1 MMRDYSPSESSEYYL
16 PREEFLTVLHFARSY
31 PEWKQTLSIRPG
43 VTAMRYDED
52 KVQTSPKC
60 DSLEKIAI
68 RRVELSKRCKLIED
82 TVHDVGD
89 DIYDY
94 LDINDNNL
102 KENLKA
108 KEIELELA
116 SCYANK
122 KIKKFYDRA
131 IENGNEVIIISDM
144 YLPQEVIQAMLGQCG
159 IYRYKKL
166 YVSNSFNANKI
177 TGKLFEIAISEL
189 GVPKK
194 NIVHLGDSIKA
205 DFLGAHKAGI
215 KAVLVHRK
223 NRLRRFL

>member
-1 MMRDYSPSESSEYYL
+1 MLLTNDLIKKYKIISFDIFDTLVLRNVEKPTDLFYL
-16 PREEFLTVLHFARSY
+16 VENQMEGNNAFGFHNKRIQA
-31 PEWKQTLSIRPG
+31 
-43 VTAMRYDED
+43 
-52 KVQTSPKC
+52 
-60 DSLEKIAI
+60 EKIA
-68 RRVELSKRCKLIED
+68 RQKLSPREVNI
-82 TVHDVGD
+82 D

>member
-1 MMRDYSPSESSEYYL
+1 MLLTNELIKKYKIISFDIFDTLVLRNVEKPTDLFYL
-16 PREEFLTVLHFARSY
+16 VENQMKGNNAFGFHNKRIQA
-31 PEWKQTLSIRPG
+31 
-43 VTAMRYDED
+43 
-52 KVQTSPKC
+52 
-60 DSLEKIAI
+60 EKIA
-68 RRVELSKRCKLIED
+68 RQKLSPREVNI
-82 TVHDVGD
+82 D

-159 IYRYKKL
+159 IYGYKKL

>member
-1 MMRDYSPSESSEYYL
+1 MLLTNDLIKKYKIISFDIFDTLVLRNVEKPTDLFYL
-16 PREEFLTVLHFARSY
+16 VENQMEGNNAFGFHNKRIQA
-31 PEWKQTLSIRPG
+31 
-43 VTAMRYDED
+43 
-52 KVQTSPKC
+52 
-60 DSLEKIAI
+60 EKIA
-68 RRVELSKRCKLIED
+68 RQKLSPREVNI
-82 TVHDVGD
+82 D

-144 YLPQEVIQAMLGQCG
+144 YLPQEVIQAMLGKCG

>member
-1 MMRDYSPSESSEYYL
+1 MLLTNDLIKKYKIISFDIFDTLVLRNVEKPTDLFYL
-16 PREEFLTVLHFARSY
+16 VENQMEGNNAFGFHNKRIQA
-31 PEWKQTLSIRPG
+31 
-43 VTAMRYDED
+43 
-52 KVQTSPKC
+52 
-60 DSLEKIAI
+60 EKIA
-68 RRVELSKRCKLIED
+68 RQKLSPREVNI
-82 TVHDVGD
+82 D

-166 YVSNSFNANKI
+166 YVSNSYNANKI

>member
-1 MMRDYSPSESSEYYL
+1 MLLTNDLIKKYKIISFDIFDTLVLRNVEKPTDLFYL
-16 PREEFLTVLHFARSY
+16 VENQMEGNNAFGFHNKRIQA
-31 PEWKQTLSIRPG
+31 
-43 VTAMRYDED
+43 
-52 KVQTSPKC
+52 
-60 DSLEKIAI
+60 EKIA
-68 RRVELSKRCKLIED
+68 RQKLSPREVNI
-82 TVHDVGD
+82 D

-159 IYRYKKL
+159 IYGYKKL

>member
-94 LDINDNNL
+94 LLNGVTCGTP
-102 KENLKA
+102 
-108 KEIELELA
+108 
-116 SCYANK
+116 CYQ
-122 KIKKFYDRA
+122 
-131 IENGNEVIIISDM
+131 
-144 YLPQEVIQAMLGQCG
+144 LIQMGMPCSEATY
-159 IYRYKKL
+159 YR
-166 YVSNSFNANKI
+166 
-177 TGKLFEIAISEL
+177 
-189 GVPKK
+189 
-194 NIVHLGDSIKA
+194 
-205 DFLGAHKAGI
+205 
-215 KAVLVHRK
+215 R
-223 NRLRRFL
+223 RRRFYYELSHKISVS

>member
-1 MMRDYSPSESSEYYL
+1 MLLTNDLINKYKIISFDIFDTLVLRNVEKPTDLFYL
-16 PREEFLTVLHFARSY
+16 VENQMEGNNAFGFHNKRIQA
-31 PEWKQTLSIRPG
+31 
-43 VTAMRYDED
+43 
-52 KVQTSPKC
+52 
-60 DSLEKIAI
+60 EKIA
-68 RRVELSKRCKLIED
+68 RQKLSPREVNI
-82 TVHDVGD
+82 D

>member
-1 MMRDYSPSESSEYYL
+1 ML
-16 PREEFLTVLHFARSY
+16 LTNEENQMEGNNAFGFHNKRIQA
-31 PEWKQTLSIRPG
+31 
-43 VTAMRYDED
+43 
-52 KVQTSPKC
+52 
-60 DSLEKIAI
+60 EKIA
-68 RRVELSKRCKLIED
+68 RQKLSPREVNI
-82 TVHDVGD
+82 D